1 MKVCVELVGET
12 LTLTSL
18 EPLRLE
24 RCSIDS
30 GIDLSLEEIEGFKEK
45 HNPKDTIII
54 RVVDDCRDGLHLIE
68 GRIHPEPYS
77 F

>member
-12 LTLTSL
+12 LTLKSL

-24 RCSIDS
+24 RCSIDF
-30 GIDLSLEEIEGFKEK
+30 GMELSLEEMKDFKEK
-45 HNPKDTIII
+45 HNPGDTIIV
-54 RVVDDCRDGLHLIE
+54 RVVDDCSDGLHQNE
-68 GRIHPEPYS
+68 GRVHPEPYS